1 MLVTLVAV
9 TATSDQNQG
18 DHAFGKEKTK
28 TPIAQVFLQIEPFL
42 KWTLTWEW
50 YALVFFFR
58 YSLIAAISDFI
69 FVSWLL

>member
-1 MLVTLVAV
+1 MFVTLVAV

-42 KWTLTWEW
+42 K
-50 YALVFFFR
+50 
-58 YSLIAAISDFI
+58 
-69 FVSWLL
+69 

>member
-1 MLVTLVAV
+1 MSMFYKWLVVVMFVTLVAV

-42 KWTLTWEW
+42 K
-50 YALVFFFR
+50 
-58 YSLIAAISDFI
+58 
-69 FVSWLL
+69 